1 MKNLITLLLSGSVIA
16 ITASCSSYNSN
27 LGYGGQP
34 TGVVVSTY
42 TTPGSIANTNVK
54 PVKSGEACTNGVLWI
69 AAWGDAG
76 TDTAMKAG
84 NINKIAT
91 VEYSNYSILSG
102 LYSKYCT
109 ITYGE

>member
-1 MKNLITLLLSGSVIA
+1 MKKLITIISFGSIFLY
-16 ITASCSSYNSN
+16 TGCASHNSN

-34 TGVVVSTY
+34 TGIVVSSY
-42 TTPGSIANTNVK
+42 NTPGSISNPTVK
-54 PVKSGEACTNGVLWI
+54 PQKQGVACTSGILWV

-76 TDTAMKAG
+76 TKTAMSNG
-84 NINKIAT
+84 GITKIAT